1 MAAKR
6 SQNKVRK
13 ARKKALELKEK
24 IVFILTSL
32 ALVAGLVI
40 SIGEQLGLPVS
51 WDAIYEWFKMSE
63 PLPVAQL
70 DSQANAIHFIDIGQ
84 GDAVLLQS
92 GGEYCLV
99 DAGLPESEDALLG
112 YLDKMGVKKLK
123 LLIMSHPHADHI
135 GSMAKVIE
143 TYPIE
148 QILLPDF
155 SKAPLPT
162 SAVFERVLDAIEQ
175 HQIPTITAKEGQS
188 FAIGNGTLSVV
199 ADGIQ
204 TKNLNDLSQILY
216 YKAGAVTAVL
226 SGDAEKGAEK
236 DALARGKVPSAM
248 IFKAGHH
255 GSSTSNTKAFLQKI
269 SPRYVVISCG
279 EGNKYGHPNDGP
291 MERFKEIGAQI
302 LRTDVNGTVVIAEQD
317 GVLQSY
323 TSKGFEE
330 AA

>member
-6 SQNKVRK
+6 SKNKIRK

-24 IVFILTSL
+24 IIFILTAL
-32 ALVAGLVI
+32 ALIAGLVI
-40 SIGEQLGLPVS
+40 SIGEELGLPVS
-51 WDAIYEWFKMSE
+51 WDAIYEWFGVSD
-63 PLPVAQL
+63 PLPAAQL
-70 DSQANAIHFIDIGQ
+70 DSQSNAIHFIDVGQ

-123 LLIMSHPHADHI
+123 LLVMSHPHADHI

-143 TYPIE
+143 TYPVE

-155 SKAPLPT
+155 SKAPMPT
-162 SAVFERVLDAIEQ
+162 SAVFERVLDAIEKYQ
-175 HQIPTITAKEGQS
+175 VPTVTAKEGQS
-188 FAIGNGTLSVV
+188 FVIGKGTLSVV
-199 ADGIQ
+199 ADGIE
-204 TKNLNDLSQILY
+204 TKNMNDLSQVLY

-236 DALARGKVPSAM
+236 DALENGKVPSAM

-269 SPRYVVISCG
+269 TPRYVVISCG
-279 EGNKYGHPNDGP
+279 KDNKYGHPNDGP
-291 MERFKEIGAQI
+291 MQRFQDIGAQI
-302 LRTDVNGTVVIAEQD
+302 LRTDVNGSVVIAEKD